1 MRRPIVTTALLFA
14 ASSAG
19 CPPPFAS
26 PAIVD
31 YPRVLAVIANEPT
44 VEPGASVSLSPI
56 VGGART
62 EGTFVWS
69 LCVRPE
75 LASTGLPL
83 SSFGAFESERGCDT
97 DGALAIAAPSTERTP
112 TFIVPTDLFTNDA
125 ALRVAFGA
133 QLSTETLRSLADRAG
148 ITAVASVAWTADG
161 MTAHAFKRV
170 LIRRGERNTN
180 PAPPSVR
187 IAGRTVR
194 ASATR
199 TDERCETDDG
209 MGPIRV
215 ALGARTLIEP
225 STDESWVEEFTFL
238 DASGNLVAQSEGSF
252 RNWFSTSGS
261 WDFGR
266 SRAPDLNP
274 TWVAPKTAGESTLWL
289 ILRDGHG
296 GTSVCRWTMTVQ

>member
-1 MRRPIVTTALLFA
+1 MRRGIALSTVALATTFF
-14 ASSAG
+14 G

-31 YPRVLAVIANEPT
+31 YPRVLAVVANEPT
-44 VEPGASVSLSPI
+44 VEPGATVALVPI
-56 VGGART
+56 VGGARA
-62 EGTFVWS
+62 EGTFAWS

-97 DGALAIAAPSTERTP
+97 NGALAIAPPSTERSP
-112 TFIVPTDLFTNDA
+112 TFTVARDLFTNDA

-133 QLSTETLRSLADRAG
+133 QLSTETLRSLAERAG
-148 ITAVASVAWTADG
+148 VAAVASVAWTVDG
-161 MTAHAFKRV
+161 VTAHAFKRV
-170 LIRRGERNTN
+170 LVRRGERNTN
-180 PAPPSVR
+180 PTPPSIR

-199 TDERCETDDG
+199 VDERCEADDG

-215 ALGARTLIEP
+215 ALGARILMEP

-238 DASGNLVAQSEGSF
+238 DANGALVSQSEGSF
-252 RNWFSTSGS
+252 RNWFSTSGQ

-274 TWVAPKTAGESTLWL
+274 TWVAPKTAGDATLWL
-289 ILRDGHG
+289 VLRDGHG